1 MSIVFQVDDMTC
13 GHCVRAITEAVQQA
27 DPSAK
32 VLAEV
37 STHRVTIDSQS
48 QAAALEAVIREAGY
62 TPVQI

>member
-27 DPSAK
+27 DPAAK
-32 VLAEV
+32 VLADV
-37 STHRVTIDSQS
+37 GTHRVTIDSQS

-62 TPVQI
+62 TPVQV